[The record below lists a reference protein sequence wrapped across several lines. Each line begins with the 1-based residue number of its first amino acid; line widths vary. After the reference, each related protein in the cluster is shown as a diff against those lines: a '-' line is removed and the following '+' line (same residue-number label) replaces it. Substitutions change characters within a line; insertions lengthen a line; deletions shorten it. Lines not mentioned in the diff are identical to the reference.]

1 MNHVITTPKTYADQR
16 LERLTDSMYEY
27 IDEQQDGAYVGDVLL
42 VEDMKKIFE
51 EMRYDYQQRLA
62 VVENVLKRL
71 Q

>member
-1 MNHVITTPKTYADQR
+1 MSLMAATPKTYADQR

-42 VEDMKKIFE
+42 VNDMRRIFE
-51 EMRYDYQQRLA
+51 EMKYDYQQRLEIL
-62 VVENVLKRL
+62 ENVLKRL